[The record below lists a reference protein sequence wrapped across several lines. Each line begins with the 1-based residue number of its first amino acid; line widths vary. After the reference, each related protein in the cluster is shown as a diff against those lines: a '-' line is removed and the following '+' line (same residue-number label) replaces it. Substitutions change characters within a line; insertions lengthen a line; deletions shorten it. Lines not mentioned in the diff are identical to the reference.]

1 MTMLTPTQVGV
12 WLQGGGGHLRAAAG
26 RSGEAARAPRVEVRA
41 GAERRVR
48 VITCASV
55 TVAEDVVCEKKR
67 INDGKNKMK
76 ITS

>member
-12 WLQGGGGHLRAAAG
+12 WLLGGGGHLRAAAG

-41 GAERRVR
+41 GTERRVSY
-48 VITCASV
+48 ITCASV
-55 TVAEDVVCEKKR
+55 AVAEDVICKEKR